1 MRGAWQGGRR
11 SSCRK
16 VCTFV
21 MFVQPWSTLYIVN
34 KYVYCN
40 VRSWVYLQY
49 IVRMPRSTLYI
60 VRTPSYV
67 HCKCT
72 QVNPPPT
79 QGRAGGQRPLRL
91 HLRAPSSVGGS
102 STSRV
107 LLTTIQGREG
117 WGTTIHP
124 PFNESL
130 VSRPDDCVN
139 LIFGVGNA
147 TGQIANHPWY
157 QDTNV
162 CKHPEVDDMNTHSVI
177 VPNLSPLPPDS
188 PRILPPCF
196 ATITISGHISKH
208 SLRSSGAKDPRI
220 LSGRS
225 PRPD

>member
-1 MRGAWQGGRR
+1 MYVCTYNQVHSLYVNPGQR
-11 SSCRK
+11 
-16 VCTFV
+16 CTFV
-21 MFVQPWSTLYIVN
+21 LI
-34 KYVYCN
+34 
-40 VRSWVYLQY
+40 
-49 IVRMPRSTLYI
+49 PR
-60 VRTPSYV
+60 YV
-67 HCKCT
+67 HCKYT

-102 STSRV
+102 SRV
-107 LLTTIQGREG
+107 LLTTIQGRVG
-117 WGTTIHP
+117 WGTSIRP

-196 ATITISGHISKH
+196 ATITISSHSGHISRH